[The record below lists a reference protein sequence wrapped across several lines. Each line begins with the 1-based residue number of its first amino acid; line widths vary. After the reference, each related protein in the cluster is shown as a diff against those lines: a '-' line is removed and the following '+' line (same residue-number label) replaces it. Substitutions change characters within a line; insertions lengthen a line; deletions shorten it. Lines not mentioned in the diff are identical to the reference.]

1 MNTTE
6 WTGIILAGGQSRR
19 MGSNK
24 ALLPVKGS
32 TLLSQIAS
40 SMIPEVARIIVAGGS
55 HVATYAELGYECVQ
69 DQYPGKGP
77 LAGLHAA
84 LQASDTNWNLVC
96 ACDMPLIRPSFFA
109 GMKQLAESSD
119 QHSVIVPRI
128 AGRVHP
134 LAGVYHRRVLTE
146 LTQCLDQDRLRVTGW
161 LEEMNPLYIDV
172 QELESVGVLDA
183 VDQLSNVNTPQ
194 EYQSI
199 RNHER

>member
-1 MNTTE
+1 
-6 WTGIILAGGQSRR
+6 
-19 MGSNK
+19 
-24 ALLPVKGS
+24 
-32 TLLSQIAS
+32 
-40 SMIPEVARIIVAGGS
+40 MIPEVARIIVAGGS
-55 HVATYAELGYECVQ
+55 HVTTYAELGYECVK

-96 ACDMPLIRPSFFA
+96 ACDMPLIKPSFFA
-109 GMKQLAESSD
+109 AMKQLAESSN
-119 QHSVIVPRI
+119 QHAVIVPRI

-134 LAGVYHRRVLTE
+134 LAGIYHRRVLTE

-161 LEEMNPLYIDV
+161 LKEMNPLYIDV
-172 QELESVGVLDA
+172 QELESVGVLDV